1 MTVILP
7 EALESEYRRMKR
19 FARILVI
26 LLMAFPIYCYGPL
39 LWRDGSYNGRWDF
52 APEVE
57 ARPAH
62 CKGAAYI
69 LQLCEVSFADRLN
82 NRMVKLDYVVVGTDW
97 NDIVPDIVR
106 SSTGHF
112 TSSIAVTGPGL
123 LTRASA
129 FMFMMMIAYVLEK
142 LFLKYTFNALVR
154 KAVAMTPQPRVR
166 EATLL
171 SRDRRDH
178 Y

>member
-1 MTVILP
+1 MTVVLP
-7 EALESEYRRMKR
+7 EVLQAEYRRMKR
-19 FARILVI
+19 FARTVVI
-26 LLMAFPIYCYGPL
+26 VLMALPIYWYGPL
-39 LWRDGSYNGRWDF
+39 LWKDGSYNGRWDF
-52 APEVE
+52 AADVE
-57 ARPAH
+57 SRPAQ
-62 CKGAAYI
+62 CKGPAYV

-82 NRMVKLDYVVVGTDW
+82 NRMVKLEYVVVGTDW
-97 NDIVPDIVR
+97 NEVVPDIVR

-129 FMFMMMIAYVLEK
+129 FMFLMMVAYLLEK
-142 LFLKYTFNALVR
+142 LFLKFTLESLKQKAIAL
-154 KAVAMTPQPRVR
+154 APPPRVR

-178 Y
+178 F

>member
-7 EALESEYRRMKR
+7 EVLEAEYRRMKR
-19 FARILVI
+19 LARTIVI
-26 LLMAFPIYCYGPL
+26 LLMAFPLYFYGPL

-52 APEVE
+52 AADVE

-62 CKGAAYI
+62 CRGQAYI
-69 LQLCEVSFADRLN
+69 LQLCEVSFADRMN
-82 NRMVKLDYVVVGTDW
+82 NRMVKLDYVVIGTDW
-97 NDIVPDIVR
+97 NEVVPDIVR

-129 FMFMMMIAYVLEK
+129 FMFLMMIAYVLEK
-142 LFLKYTFNALVR
+142 LFLMYTMKSLMR
-154 KAVAMTPQPRVR
+154 KAVAMSPQVRVR